1 MRSRILVPALSLALL
16 TAAAPVFAYIGPGA
30 GFALVSSFVTL
41 FIAFAAGALALFTF
55 PARAAIRHWKRRR
68 SLRRARVKKVVI
80 LGLDGLDPVR
90 CEMLM
95 ERGELP
101 HLSRL
106 RDQGSYRRLGT
117 SMPALSP
124 VAWST
129 FATGVDPSRHGIF
142 DFIARDPR
150 NYAPML
156 SSSEVYGHTRMVGFG
171 PFRIPVSKG
180 GVRGLRRSRTFWS
193 VLSSHGVRS
202 SVLRVPITFPVEK
215 IDGVMIAG
223 MCVPDLRGTQGSFT
237 FITSNR
243 AEAPDGGVVLE
254 VGERGGDVEIP
265 GPPSPIDGKTV
276 NARVRI
282 QPRTGKHAG
291 RAVPAGENAG
301 DAYELLVNGTRYSLL
316 EREYTPWVKL
326 SFHAARGVTL
336 RGIARFYP
344 VRLSGGVAV
353 YMTPIHIDPESPAIP
368 VSHPS
373 VFSIYLAKLLG
384 PFGTLGLAEDTTALN
399 DGAIDEQG
407 FLDQAYGLHEERRR
421 MWHHTL
427 DRLRGGLAVCVFD
440 ISDRLQHMFYRYL
453 DATHPANAG
462 RDTTHHSG
470 AVDEMYRRM
479 DALVGETVAHVDAH
493 TALFVLSDHGFK
505 NFRRGVNLNGWL
517 LQQGLLATRDNAAP
531 GEYLS
536 AIDWS
541 RTQAYALGLSG
552 IYINLAGR
560 ERHGIVPPVEA
571 AALKRRIIDGLCA
584 LRDGDAQP
592 IRRVVDVAADWS
604 GPYRDG
610 GPDLLPGYEDGF
622 RVSWACAK
630 GAVQRGIFEDN
641 VKCWSGDHCV
651 DSEIVPGVLFTNV
664 PLDGR
669 DAGLIDMGPTVLDLF
684 GVDVPAYMTGRSLLV
699 P

>member
-1 MRSRILVPALSLALL
+1 MRSRASLFALTLALVF
-16 TAAAPVFAYIGPGA
+16 TAAPAFAYIGPGA

-41 FIAFAAGALALFTF
+41 FVAFAAGALALITF
-55 PARAAIRHWKRRR
+55 PARTLIRSLKRRR
-68 SLRRARVKKVVI
+68 SLQRARVRKVVM
-80 LGLDGLDPVR
+80 LGLDGLDPDR

-101 HLSRL
+101 HLARL
-106 RDQGSYRRLGT
+106 RVEGTYRRLGT

-150 NYAPML
+150 NYAPLL
-156 SSSEVYGHTRMVGFG
+156 SSSEVWGHTRMVGIG
-171 PFRIPVSKG
+171 PFKLPISKG
-180 GVRGLRRSRTFWS
+180 GVRGLRKSRTFWS
-193 VLSSHGVRS
+193 VLSTHGVKS

-237 FITSNR
+237 YITSDK
-243 AEAPDGGVVLE
+243 AEAPDGGVVVE
-254 VGERGGDVEIP
+254 VGARGGDVEIP
-265 GPPSPIDGKTV
+265 GPPSPVDGQTV
-276 NARVRI
+276 NTSVRI
-282 QPRTGKHAG
+282 APRAEKHGA
-291 RAVPAGENAG
+291 NAEF
-301 DAYELLVNGTRYSLL
+301 ELRVNGARYDLK

-326 SFHAARGVTL
+326 PFHAARGVTMH
-336 RGIARFYP
+336 GIARFYP
-344 VRLSGGVAV
+344 IQLQGGVRV
-353 YMTPIHIDPESPAIP
+353 YVTPIHIDPESPAIP

-373 VFSIYLAKLLG
+373 VFSIYLAKLMG
-384 PFGTLGLAEDTTALN
+384 PFGTLGLAEDTSALN

-407 FLDQAYGLHEERRR
+407 FLDQAYGLHEERRK

-427 DRLRGGLAVCVFD
+427 SRLRGGLAVCVFD

-453 DATHPANAG
+453 DATHPANEG
-462 RDTTHHSG
+462 RDVEKYSD
-470 AVDEMYRRM
+470 AVNEMYRRM
-479 DALVGETVAHVDAH
+479 DALVGETVAGVDKD

-505 NFRRGVNLNGWL
+505 NFRRGVNINGWL
-517 LQQGLLATRDNAAP
+517 LQEGLLALRDNAAP

-536 AIDWS
+536 AVDWS
-541 RTQAYALGLSG
+541 RTKAYALGLSG
-552 IYINLAGR
+552 VYINLAGR
-560 ERHGIVPPVEA
+560 ERQGIVPPGEA
-571 AALKRRIIDGLCA
+571 AELKRRIIDGLCA
-584 LRDGDAQP
+584 LKDGDVQP

-610 GPDLLPGYEDGF
+610 GPDLLPGYENGY
-622 RVSWACAK
+622 RVSWDCAK
-630 GAVQRGIFEDN
+630 GAVRTELFEDN
-641 VKCWSGDHCV
+641 HKCWSGDHCV

-664 PLDGR
+664 PLAER

-684 GVDVPAYMTGRSLLV
+684 GVDVPAYMMGKSLLV

>member
-1 MRSRILVPALSLALL
+1 MRSRVSFFALTLALVSI
-16 TAAAPVFAYIGPGA
+16 AAPSFAYIGPGA

-41 FIAFAAGALALFTF
+41 FVAFAAGALALFTF
-55 PARAAIRHWKRRR
+55 PARAAIRHFKRRR
-68 SLRRARVKKVVI
+68 SLRRARVHKVVM
-80 LGLDGLDPVR
+80 LGLDGLDPDR
-90 CEMLM
+90 CELLM
-95 ERGELP
+95 DRGELP
-101 HLSRL
+101 HLAKL
-106 RDQGSYRRLGT
+106 RDSGGYRRLGT

-150 NYAPML
+150 NYAPLL
-156 SSSEVYGHTRMVGFG
+156 SSSEVYGHTRMLGIG
-171 PFRIPVSKG
+171 PFKFPVSKG
-180 GVRGLRRSRTFWS
+180 GVRGLRKSRTFWS
-193 VLSSHGVRS
+193 VLSTHGVRS

-237 FITSNR
+237 FITSDK
-243 AEAPDGGVVLE
+243 AEAPDGGVVVE
-254 VGERGGDVEIP
+254 VGARGGDVEIP
-265 GPPSPIDGKTV
+265 GPPSPVDGKTV
-276 NARVRI
+276 NATVRI
-282 QPRTGKHAG
+282 
-291 RAVPAGENAG
+291 RADRRGTSG
-301 DAYELLVNGTRYSLL
+301 DYELDVDGTRYKLK

-344 VRLSGGVAV
+344 MSMTNGMRV
-353 YMTPIHIDPESPAIP
+353 YVTPIHIDPEAPAIP

-373 VFSIYLAKLLG
+373 VFSIYLSKLMG
-384 PFGTLGLAEDTTALN
+384 PFGTLGLAEDTSALN
-399 DGAIDEQG
+399 DGAIDEKG
-407 FLDQAYGLHEERRR
+407 FLDQAYGLHEERRK

-427 DRLRGGLAVCVFD
+427 ERLRGGLAVCVFD

-453 DATHPANAG
+453 DPTHPANAG
-462 RDTTHHSG
+462 RDTKEYSD

-479 DALVGETVAHVDAH
+479 DTLVGETIAHVDKH

-517 LQQGLLATRDNAAP
+517 RDQGLLTLRDNAGP

-536 AIDWS
+536 SVDWA
-541 RTQAYALGLSG
+541 RTKAYALGLSG

-560 ERHGIVPPVEA
+560 ERQGIVPPAEA
-571 AALKRRIIDGLCA
+571 AAIKRRIIDGLCA

-592 IRRVVDVAADWS
+592 IRRVVDVGAEWS
-604 GPYRDG
+604 GPYKDG
-610 GPDLLPGYEDGF
+610 GPDLLPGYENDY
-622 RVSWACAK
+622 RVSWDCAK
-630 GAVQRGIFEDN
+630 GAVRDELFEDN
-641 VKCWSGDHCV
+641 TKCWSGDHCV
-651 DSEIVPGVLFTNV
+651 DSEIVPGVLFTNM
-664 PLDGR
+664 PLESR

-684 GVDVPAYMTGRSLLV
+684 GVDAPAYMMGRSLLV
-699 P
+699 R